1 MQPQA
6 IKNSLKTAA
15 ALLLWHAVF
24 MCWHVLAALEESR
37 EVESEFP

>member
-1 MQPQA
+1 MKA
-6 IKNSLKTAA
+6 HLKTAA

-37 EVESEFP
+37 EVEGEFP